1 MVYLHYRLR
10 NFGYSRREIGII
22 HKGDERMEKY
32 LMIGNIL
39 IFRLMVYGII
49 SALFFY
55 FGIWLVYLGGTDQ
68 DGTLWFSGYGFYGMG
83 QFGRVIV
90 FGVGIFLRFL
100 WSMLFYFGGFTIAGV
115 VGYLTWFGC
124 FTLLGETL
132 VRRNVSKI
140 IKIGI
145 ILAILSGSIIGAGYS
160 SRWFGYGVE
169 ERMQLGSGGTYVY
182 RPTDPFMAV
191 DTFYTVSSING
202 NEYVVRES
210 NQSTNFTFNKD
221 DSNEQLQFKLFVK
234 SNLNVGDQVGLLGTI
249 PVNIT
254 SISINTLA
262 CEGFYI
268 KTEQCICEFRDSTG
282 WGSYI
287 AYARSSGLLLMETTG
302 SEELILKNIIETIN
316 QSK

>member
-1 MVYLHYRLR
+1 LLS
-10 NFGYSRREIGII
+10 NSII
-22 HKGDERMEKY
+22 HERDERMEKS
-32 LMIGNIL
+32 LESKIGNIP
-39 IFRLMVYGII
+39 IYRLMVYGII
-49 SALFFY
+49 AALFFY
-55 FGIWLVYLGGTDQ
+55 LGIWLVFLGGTDQ
-68 DGTLWFSGYGFYGMG
+68 DGTMWFNGYGFYGME

-90 FGVGIFLRFL
+90 LGLGVFLASL
-100 WSMLFYFGGFTIAGV
+100 WSMLFYFGGIVISGL

-145 ILAILSGSIIGAGYS
+145 ILAILSFSIVGVGYS
-160 SRWFGYGVE
+160 SRWFGYGIE
-169 ERMQLGSGGTYVY
+169 ERIQLGCGGTYVY
-182 RPTDPFMAV
+182 RPADPFMAV

-202 NEYVVRES
+202 SEYVVQDL
-210 NQSTNFTFNKD
+210 NQSANFTFNKD
-221 DSNEQLQFKLFVK
+221 DSNEQLQFKLFVR
-234 SNLNVGDQVGLLGTI
+234 SDLNVGDQVGLLGTI
-249 PVNIT
+249 PVNVT
-254 SISINTLA
+254 SISVNTLA

-302 SEELILKNIIETIN
+302 SEELILKNIIETIYYY
-316 QSK
+316 